1 MSLCLRRVGRRFFL
15 ASIGALAFPIRAQQA
30 SGGSEWKL
38 STALGP
44 AYPEGKAGEAWAR
57 LIGERSGSRFAVKH
71 FPGATLAQRDPA
83 REFAGLRDG
92 AIDLAVGSAVNWS
105 SQVKELN
112 LIALP
117 WLFPDQAALER
128 ALAGEI
134 GARLSR
140 TLEDAGVVS
149 IGSTPGAF
157 QQLATRRPV
166 HAPADLVA
174 LRLRAPVSRLY
185 IESMLALGAVPA
197 GMSAADARGALSR
210 GGLDGEVLGVAAF
223 GAARL
228 YANGVSHLLVWDAF
242 ADALFFAVN
251 RELWLALSE
260 ADRDLLRKA
269 AHDAALEA
277 GTLARTQ
284 TDDAALAR
292 LARDGTSVTRL
303 TRAGKQPFRDRTR
316 VVYDRWSV
324 VVGESLVRAAEEA
337 GR

>member
-1 MSLCLRRVGRRFFL
+1 MSLSMRRRGRRLFL
-15 ASIGALAFPIRAQQA
+15 ATMCAIALPLRAQQTSA
-30 SGGSEWKL
+30 GREWKL

-44 AYPEGKAGEAWAR
+44 AYPGGRAGEAWAR
-57 LIGERSGSRFAVKH
+57 LIAERSGGRFAVKH

-92 AIDLAVGSAVNWS
+92 AIDLAVGSAVDWS

-117 WLFPDQAALER
+117 WLFADQSALER

-134 GARLSR
+134 GARLSKA
-140 TLEDAGVVS
+140 LENANVVS
-149 IGSTPGAF
+149 IASTPGAF
-157 QQLATRRPV
+157 QQLATRRAV
-166 HAPADLVA
+166 HTPADLA
-174 LRLRAPVSRLY
+174 SLRLRAPVSRLY
-185 IESMLALGAVPA
+185 IETLLALGAVPA
-197 GMSAADARGALSR
+197 GMSASEARAALAR

-228 YANGVSHLLVWDAF
+228 YASGVAHLLVWDAF

-251 RELWLALSE
+251 RELWLALVA
-260 ADRDLLRKA
+260 ADRELLRQA

-277 GTLARTQ
+277 RALVRAQ

-303 TRAGKQPFRDRTR
+303 TRAGKDPFRDRTR
-316 VVYDRWSV
+316 AVYERWSG
-324 VVGESLVRAAEEA
+324 VVGEDLVRAAEEA